1 MVGRRNGRVDLAEEA
16 LSAARTLEDF
26 GVRPRGASEMQ
37 IQSLSGGNQQKV
49 LFARALAQKPKVL
62 VLIDPTAGVDIG
74 ARAELHDLLRH
85 AAAAG
90 AAIVLGSSDFEE
102 VAGISSRV
110 LVARDGAIGAE
121 LEGDEIRWD
130 RLFAEAHGGHGAHDV
145 EHVGG
150 LVMSAVAHADGI
162 RNVAKLAWSNS
173 LALLFVLVV
182 AIFSLIRPE
191 SYFTIENA
199 QMIASTNAVL
209 AILALAAVPP
219 LVAGQFDLS
228 IGFQLALSQSLCA
241 GMIIF
246 GGVPPILAGAIVLVL
261 GAIIGLI
268 NGLLIARGGL
278 NAFITTLA
286 TGIVVEGFT
295 QLYTDGS
302 SIFGA
307 MPGYFLSFGRMAPL
321 GVPLALVY
329 VLLVAAAMGAVYR
342 YTDWGRQAF
351 AVGGNP
357 RAAAL
362 IGIGVNRIVIQSY
375 MLSGILSALAGIVSA
390 SILGSSNPNI
400 GMNYLLPAFA
410 AVFLGAAPAGPGRFN
425 AWGTVIAVYALA
437 AGIAG
442 LQQLGAAFYVEQ
454 FFNGG
459 ALLAAIALAKWM
471 AGRALAQRR

>member
-1 MVGRRNGRVDLAEEA
+1 M
-16 LSAARTLEDF
+16 SAATGVH
-26 GVRPRGASEMQ
+26 GVRSVG
-37 IQSLSGGNQQKV
+37 K
-49 LFARALAQKPKVL
+49 L
-62 VLIDPTAGVDIG
+62 V
-74 ARAELHDLLRH
+74 
-85 AAAAG
+85 
-90 AAIVLGSSDFEE
+90 
-102 VAGISSRV
+102 
-110 LVARDGAIGAE
+110 
-121 LEGDEIRWD
+121 
-130 RLFAEAHGGHGAHDV
+130 
-145 EHVGG
+145 
-150 LVMSAVAHADGI
+150 
-162 RNVAKLAWSNS
+162 WSNS
-173 LALLFVLVV
+173 LALLFVIVV

-191 SYFTIENA
+191 SYFTVENA

-228 IGFQLALSQSLCA
+228 IGFQLALAQSLCA

-246 GGVPPILAGAIVLVL
+246 DGVPPPVAALIVIAL
-261 GAIIGLI
+261 GAVMGLV
-268 NGLLIARGGL
+268 NGLLVARGGL

-286 TGIVVEGFT
+286 TGIVIEGFT
-295 QLYTDGS
+295 QFYTGGS
-302 SIFGA
+302 SIFGE
-307 MPGYFLSFGRMAPL
+307 MPEYYLSFGRMAPL
-321 GVPLALVY
+321 GAPLALVY
-329 VLLVAAAMGAVYR
+329 VLIVAAIMGAAYR

-362 IGIGVNRIVIQSY
+362 IGVGVNRIVIQSY
-375 MLSGILSALAGIVSA
+375 ILAGILAALAGVLSA
-390 SILGSSNPNI
+390 SILGSSNPNV

-437 AGIAG
+437 AGISG

-471 AGRALAQRR
+471 AGRTLSQRR

>member
-1 MVGRRNGRVDLAEEA
+1 M
-16 LSAARTLEDF
+16 SAAAQVQ
-26 GVRPRGASEMQ
+26 GVRNVG
-37 IQSLSGGNQQKV
+37 K
-49 LFARALAQKPKVL
+49 L
-62 VLIDPTAGVDIG
+62 V
-74 ARAELHDLLRH
+74 
-85 AAAAG
+85 
-90 AAIVLGSSDFEE
+90 
-102 VAGISSRV
+102 
-110 LVARDGAIGAE
+110 
-121 LEGDEIRWD
+121 
-130 RLFAEAHGGHGAHDV
+130 
-145 EHVGG
+145 
-150 LVMSAVAHADGI
+150 
-162 RNVAKLAWSNS
+162 WSNS
-173 LALLFVLVV
+173 LALLFVIVV

-191 SYFTIENA
+191 SYFTVENA

-228 IGFQLALSQSLCA
+228 IGFQLALAQSLCA

-246 GGVPPILAGAIVLVL
+246 GGVPPPVAALIVLAL
-261 GAIIGLI
+261 GALIGLV
-268 NGLLIARGGL
+268 NGLLVARCGL

-286 TGIVVEGFT
+286 TGIVIEGFT
-295 QLYTDGS
+295 QFYTDGS

-307 MPGYFLSFGRMAPL
+307 MPAYYLNFGRMAPL
-321 GVPLALVY
+321 GMPLALVY
-329 VLLVAAAMGAVYR
+329 VLIVAGVMGAAYR

-375 MLSGILSALAGIVSA
+375 VLAGILAALAGVLSS
-390 SILGSSNPNI
+390 SILGSSNPNV

-437 AGIAG
+437 AGISG

-471 AGRALAQRR
+471 AGRAPAQRR